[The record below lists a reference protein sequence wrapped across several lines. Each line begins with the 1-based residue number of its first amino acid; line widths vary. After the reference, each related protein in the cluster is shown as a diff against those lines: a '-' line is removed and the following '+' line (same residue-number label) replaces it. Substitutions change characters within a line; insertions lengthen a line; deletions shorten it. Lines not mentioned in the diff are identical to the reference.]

1 MVNRII
7 NFKRFS
13 IASSS
18 ADDTNDTNVLI
29 SEIYELENILTNAA
43 VTKTTESDIVI
54 NTLLELEKK
63 SRKLKKLDPKNIEN
77 MKLNLKGDWQLIF
90 TTGTIDTQKKLGKV
104 NYFPLKAVQ
113 TFDPSTNYIQN
124 TVWAFGN
131 PIIKFM
137 GEFVFLTSE
146 KSGLTKLEF
155 DFDKLC
161 LFEALF
167 GGININ
173 LSEGE
178 AANLGAKSGLGSQNN
193 IKLSKKKKKPFF
205 NWISANNEI
214 ATARGGGG
222 GLALW
227 KRI

>member
-1 MVNRII
+1 M
-7 NFKRFS
+7 NFNKRLY
-13 IASSS
+13 SSS
-18 ADDTNDTNVLI
+18 SDNTASEIDVLI
-29 SEIYELENILTNAA
+29 SEINKLESILVAA
-43 VTKTTESDIVI
+43 AETKTTESNIVI
-54 NTLLELEKK
+54 DTLLELEKK
-63 SRKLKKLDPKNIEN
+63 SRTLKKLDVNKIEL
-77 MKLNLKGDWQLIF
+77 MKSNLKGDWQLIF
-90 TTGTIDTQKKLGKV
+90 TTGTIDTQKKVGKV

-113 TFDPSTNYIQN
+113 SFNPSTNYIQN

-137 GEFVFLTSE
+137 GEFVLLTSE
-146 KSGLTKLEF
+146 KAGLTKLEF
-155 DFDKLC
+155 DFNKLC

-173 LSEGE
+173 LGEGE
-178 AANLGAKSGLGSQNN
+178 AASLGAKSGLGAESN
-193 IKLSKKKKKPFF
+193 ISLSKKKKKPFF
-205 NWISANNEI
+205 NWISANDKI